1 MSTSDTRPDTEA
13 FVNSLGGAGVAVTET
28 TADSFGAD
36 LADLVEPP
44 AVGAPLPFPD
54 LSLSDSP
61 AEIDTAPSAG
71 DLQAATTGVTAGEFG
86 VAEYGTVAVRSRPG
100 GDEPISLYPERHVA
114 VVRASDVVDL
124 DGAFDRLGE
133 LLPAGES
140 VVFATGASATADMG
154 EFVQGVHGPGEVA
167 VLLVGDR

>member
-1 MSTSDTRPDTEA
+1 MHTSDADA

-28 TADSFGAD
+28 TAVDFESD
-36 LADLVEPP
+36 LASAVEPP
-44 AVGAPLPFPD
+44 AVGAPLPFD
-54 LSLSDSP
+54 GLSLAAADSSI
-61 AEIDTAPSAG
+61 ETAPTAADLASAR
-71 DLQAATTGVTAGEFG
+71 TGVTAGEFG
-86 VAEYGTVAVRSRPG
+86 VVEYGSVAVRSRPG

-114 VVRASDVVDL
+114 VVRASDLVDL
-124 DGAFDRLGE
+124 DGAFDRLSD

-154 EFVQGVHGPGEVA
+154 EFVQGVHGPGDVR

>member
-1 MSTSDTRPDTEA
+1 MHTSETEA
-13 FVNSLGGAGVAVTET
+13 FVNSLGGAGVTVTET
-28 TADSFGAD
+28 TAADFGSA
-36 LADLVEPP
+36 LATAVEPP
-44 AVGAPLPFPD
+44 AVGAPLPFDD
-54 LSLSDSP
+54 LSLSADGLSIETDP
-61 AEIDTAPSAG
+61 TAG
-71 DLQAATTGVTAGEFG
+71 DLASAHTGVTAAEFG
-86 VAEYGTVAVRSRPG
+86 VEEYGTVAVRSRPG

-124 DGAFDRLGE
+124 DGAFDRLSD

-154 EFVQGVHGPGEVA
+154 EFVQGVHGPGDVR

>member
-1 MSTSDTRPDTEA
+1 MSTSGTPPDTEA
-13 FVNSLGGAGVAVTET
+13 FVNSLGGAGVEVVET
-28 TADSFGAD
+28 TADSFGGD
-36 LADLVEPP
+36 LADLVDPP

-54 LSLSDSP
+54 LSLDGP
-61 AEIDTAPSAG
+61 AEIDTAPGAA

-86 VAEYGTVAVRSRPG
+86 VAEYGTVAVRSLPG

-124 DGAFDRLGE
+124 DGAFDRLGD

-154 EFVQGVHGPGEVA
+154 EFVEGVHGPGEVA